1 MWDVIFNIKTLII
14 AVHVNGVTSLI
25 IISLF
30 RKLVRFTDINKILI
44 VILMFI
50 FRAFLNK
57 MDTINLFY
65 FDQREKTSRGS

>member
-30 RKLVRFTDINKILI
+30 PKLIRFTDKNKILI

-65 FDQREKTSRGS
+65 VDQREKTSRGS